1 MTAFRRGRCS
11 QIRVLCKLA
20 DPIGRILCARGDLRF
35 GPFRLLSAPGE
46 AMRFLVWNSEMQKY
60 ECSDCR
66 WKQALNPESND
77 PAERLEHEFAAHNC
91 EEHQRKA
98 AA

>member
-1 MTAFRRGRCS
+1 
-11 QIRVLCKLA
+11 
-20 DPIGRILCARGDLRF
+20 
-35 GPFRLLSAPGE
+35 
-46 AMRFLVWNSEMQKY
+46 MRFLVWNTEMQKY

-66 WKQALNPESND
+66 WKQALNPESSD
-77 PAERLEHEFAAHNC
+77 PAERLEHEFAAHSC

>member
-1 MTAFRRGRCS
+1 MRC
-11 QIRVLCKLA
+11 
-20 DPIGRILCARGDLRF
+20 
-35 GPFRLLSAPGE
+35 
-46 AMRFLVWNSEMQKY
+46 LVWNTEMQKY

-66 WKQALNPESND
+66 WKQALNPESSD

>member
-1 MTAFRRGRCS
+1 MQAGVLDFV
-11 QIRVLCKLA
+11 RVV
-20 DPIGRILCARGDLRF
+20 
-35 GPFRLLSAPGE
+35 RLQTLPPGE
-46 AMRFLVWNSEMQKY
+46 AMRFLVWNTEMQKY

-66 WKQALNPESND
+66 WKQALNPESSD

>member
-1 MTAFRRGRCS
+1 
-11 QIRVLCKLA
+11 
-20 DPIGRILCARGDLRF
+20 
-35 GPFRLLSAPGE
+35 
-46 AMRFLVWNSEMQKY
+46 MRFLVWNTEMQKY